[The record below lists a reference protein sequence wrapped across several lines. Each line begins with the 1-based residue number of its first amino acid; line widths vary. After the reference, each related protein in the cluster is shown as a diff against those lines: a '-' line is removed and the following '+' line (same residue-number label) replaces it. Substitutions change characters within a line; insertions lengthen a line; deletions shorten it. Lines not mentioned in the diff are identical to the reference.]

1 MKKILVLLGSVLVAG
16 CFICHKPQPQQQAA
30 VRKIVEQKSPV
41 PQEKIVTRHTILQA
55 ANFHFN
61 SSEISADMNKFDEL
75 NKDIQANPNAII
87 LVEGYTDNIGSETYN
102 KELSLN
108 SAKAV
113 AAVLAKQGY
122 PNEIRIH
129 GAGSASPIA
138 SNETASG
145 RAQNRRV
152 DVVLVRE

>member
-16 CFICHKPQPQQQAA
+16 CFICHKPQPQQQSA

-108 SAKAV
+108 RAKAV